1 MFRKAYIKFNYLKK
15 KYYFSDLHNVS
26 AHYLFEL
33 CLDRNYKLKK
43 NFKIFFFHLLLIL
56 VTIASII
63 IAKIRGINKIN
74 YFIAYQSAT
83 DPRSIWAL
91 KELNLKKYI
100 HVVRVNSLAVALKV
114 LFKYKIVIFHQSI
127 SYFSHFFIP
136 NKYSTLKKKYNM
148 FYKFSLYKLS
158 IYEKIFKFLKIKKFV
173 SIDDYR
179 ELQIF
184 LYICKKYNIFSIGYM
199 HSWFCQYR
207 VALQYNYF
215 DRYIVWSDYFAK
227 QLILLNNNYKNRII
241 LKNFKQQKFR
251 KNKFNLNNKENSI
264 IFFSDM
270 CLDFEEVKTY
280 LDYII
285 NYTKFKLYVKI
296 KVNEDVKLNFLKY
309 LNSKNIKIFKNESLK
324 ELFLKVN
331 PSIFIATNSSV
342 LLESTIYNCLPFMI
356 KTKNDF
362 SEQFYKDKIVIKITS
377 VQQLETGFKLLPNK
391 DQVIKKIRNKI
402 WIKQSNAYL
411 NYNSK
416 IFI

>member
-1 MFRKAYIKFNYLKK
+1 
-15 KYYFSDLHNVS
+15 
-26 AHYLFEL
+26 
-33 CLDRNYKLKK
+33 
-43 NFKIFFFHLLLIL
+43 
-56 VTIASII
+56 
-63 IAKIRGINKIN
+63 
-74 YFIAYQSAT
+74 
-83 DPRSIWAL
+83 
-91 KELNLKKYI
+91 
-100 HVVRVNSLAVALKV
+100 
-114 LFKYKIVIFHQSI
+114 
-127 SYFSHFFIP
+127 
-136 NKYSTLKKKYNM
+136 M

-184 LYICKKYNIFSIGYM
+184 LYICKKYKIFSIGYM

-215 DRYIVWSDYFAK
+215 DRYIVWSNYFAR
-227 QLILLNNNYKNRII
+227 QLISLNNNYKNRII
-241 LKNFKQQKFR
+241 LKNFKQQKFQ

-270 CLDFEEVKTY
+270 RLDFEEVKTY

-331 PSIFIATNSSV
+331 PSIFMATNSSV

-377 VQQLETGFKLLPNK
+377 VKQLETRFKLLPNK